1 MKNHWKRI
9 TFTAF
14 VLIATYFVIHFTL
27 LDESPNKL
35 LFNIISVIGSV
46 ASIYAIGE
54 AIYQIR
60 SVKQEQECIK
70 NAINEKIIFV
80 ENKDVAMNLSQHIE
94 TCDHAIK
101 MMKNENMEATRIYLQ
116 SLFSFT
122 IDLESISSLNL
133 KGDKELK
140 KKQNSL
146 KVDLSKIRN
155 AKSSSDIDELTR
167 IRMINSWGDLQ
178 EYFTRLSSDLKHDN
192 YEK

>member
-9 TFTAF
+9 TFTVF
-14 VLIATYFVIHFTL
+14 VLIATYFAIHFTL

-70 NAINEKIIFV
+70 NAVNEKIILV
-80 ENKDVAMNLSQHIE
+80 ENKDVVMNLSQHIE
-94 TCDHAIK
+94 TCNHAIK
-101 MMKNENMEATRIYLQ
+101 MMKNGNMEATRIYLQ

-122 IDLESISSLNL
+122 IDLESTPSLNL
-133 KGDKELK
+133 KGNEELK

-155 AKSSSDIDELTR
+155 AKSKSDIDEFTK

>member
-9 TFTAF
+9 TFTFF

-70 NAINEKIIFV
+70 NAVNEKIILV
-80 ENKDVAMNLSQHIE
+80 ENKDVVMNLSQHIE
-94 TCDHAIK
+94 TCNHAIK
-101 MMKNENMEATRIYLQ
+101 MMKNGNMEATRIYLQ

-122 IDLESISSLNL
+122 IDLESTLSLNL

-155 AKSSSDIDELTR
+155 AKSSSDIDKITK
-167 IRMINSWGDLQ
+167 IKMINSWGDLQ